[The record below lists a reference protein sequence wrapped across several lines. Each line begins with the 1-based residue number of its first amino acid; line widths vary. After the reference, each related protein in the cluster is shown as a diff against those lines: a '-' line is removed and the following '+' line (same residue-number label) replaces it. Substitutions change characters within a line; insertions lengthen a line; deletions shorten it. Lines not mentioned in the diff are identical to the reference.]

1 MESCQLDYQVF
12 VPESVI
18 IDPKEDFL
26 RRTIEVKNKNID
38 ELLKEL
44 KETQELYQTY
54 KTSYIAEE
62 QKLKSKV
69 A

>member
-1 MESCQLDYQVF
+1 MF
-12 VPESVI
+12 TPETGVY
-18 IDPKEDFL
+18 DVREDFL

-54 KTSYIAEE
+54 KSSYLAE
-62 QKLKSKV
+62 
-69 A
+69 